1 MSQATVRATKREIRR
16 AIGPEAIEAI
26 DRIAKAGEGLAQIV
40 AKQQEQIDGLL
51 DTTGLLIKWRIDALE
66 DRVSANNSELLINQA
81 AIADEQR
88 VGANFRGRSFLARLR
103 WLVRGT

>member
-40 AKQQEQIDGLL
+40 ANEKTAREDEMRALWMLQRQHAKLL
-51 DTTGLLIKWRIDALE
+51 
-66 DRVSANNSELLINQA
+66 SELRSDR
-81 AIADEQR
+81 DECYR
-88 VGANFRGRSFLARLR
+88 FLHTQTLWERLR

>member
-40 AKQQEQIDGLL
+40 AAQQEQIDALKARL
-51 DTTGLLIKWRIDALE
+51 VYYEMLI
-66 DRVSANNSELLINQA
+66 SQA
-81 AIADEQR
+81 ATLNECR
-88 VGANFRGRSFLARLR
+88 ANANSAFRGRRLWQRLR